1 VTKSNRPRRESM
13 MINNDTERALLLSHL
28 TAHRTHAQTAVDGLD
43 DHSLRAVALPSGW
56 TLLGMIRHLT
66 LDEERFWFRAVVAGD
81 PDAIGFFDTDPNTWR
96 IGVDESADEVL
107 AAYRTEIER
116 SDEVIARTDL
126 DAPPAWW
133 PGDLF
138 GEWRLG
144 SLREILLHMI
154 SEVACHAGHLDAAR
168 ELIDGRQW
176 LVLDSGRTA
185 D

>member
-1 VTKSNRPRRESM
+1 M

>member
-1 VTKSNRPRRESM
+1 
-13 MINNDTERALLLSHL
+13 MITPMTTRSKTDTERALLLSHL
-28 TAHRTHAQTAVDGLD
+28 SAHRTHAQTAVDELD
-43 DHSLRAVALPSGW
+43 DHSLRRPVLPSGW

-66 LDEERFWFRAVVAGD
+66 LDEERFWFSAVVAGD
-81 PDAIGFFDTDPNTWR
+81 PKSIAFFDTQPDTWR
-96 IGVDESADEVL
+96 VDADETAGEVL
-107 AAYRTEIER
+107 AAYRTAIER
-116 SDEVIARTDL
+116 SDAIIARTDL

-138 GEWRLG
+138 GDWRLG
-144 SLREILLHMI
+144 TLREILLHMI

-176 LVLDSGRTA
+176 LVLDSGRAA